1 MSQDFK
7 PGLKIG
13 HGRYTLQ
20 SELGRGGM
28 GVVWLALDSHLDE
41 QVALKFLP
49 PDLAGDKEAID
60 SLKREVSKSRR
71 LSHPNIVRI
80 HDLVLSEDEVP
91 FVSLEYIDGANMSDV
106 KVQQE
111 DRLFTWEQIRSL
123 IRQLCSALDYAHS
136 QKVVHRDLKPGNM
149 MLDREG
155 RLRLADFGL
164 AATLNESMSRMTADL
179 GSSGTPPYM
188 SPQQI
193 DGRVPKAAD
202 DIYALGAT
210 IYEFL
215 TSKPPF
221 YSGDILHQVR
231 TLPPQPMDERLED
244 LELENEIPPD
254 VAAMVMACLAKD
266 RDHRPPTARA
276 VAEWIGLDTGD
287 FVNTPTASSTAV
299 PSSGAVGAPELESF
313 VTTPDEPDSDVVMVD
328 SEASTVQTGVSQ
340 EEWEEAFPED
350 APRKRGFGSWVK
362 LAAVLLLGAFAL
374 MVIAGKIAKRN
385 KARRAARTAAAA
397 ETSKVE
403 AADPTMSIGPASNP
417 GEWIDLMAGRV
428 RSNWQSSVPG
438 RSPAGSWDLTSS
450 LFATKNPGRGTRASL
465 VSVEKFADFELQL
478 EFWLPPKGNSG
489 IFYFAPSP
497 FATSGGVCP
506 EFQLVDNDR
515 SSDGG
520 HPLRQTGAVYNI
532 MPAYKRARGLTEQW
546 NKLRLVAK
554 DGYVMHEV
562 NGDKLR
568 DYNMNSFEWNDAVD
582 KSAGISPSKWKP
594 ARPGHIVL
602 QNHASVEGVKFR
614 SIRIRRLN

>member
-1 MSQDFK
+1 MSDGFQT
-7 PGLKIG
+7 GQKIG
-13 HGRYTLQ
+13 HGRYTLER
-20 SELGRGGM
+20 ELGRGGM

-49 PDLAGDKEAID
+49 PEFAGDKEAID
-60 SLKREVSKSRR
+60 SLRREVSKSRR

-80 HDLVLSEDEVP
+80 HDLVLSEDEPP
-91 FVSLEYIDGANMSDV
+91 FVSLEYIDGLNMSDV

-111 DRLFTWEQIRSL
+111 ERLFAWEQIRSL

-149 MLDREG
+149 MVDREG

-202 DIYALGAT
+202 DIFALGAT

-221 YSGDILHQVR
+221 YTGDILHQVR

-244 LELENEIPPD
+244 LELENEIPRD
-254 VAAMVMACLAKD
+254 VAAMVMACLAKE

-287 FVNTPTASSTAV
+287 FVNAPSASSGNSATVA
-299 PSSGAVGAPELESF
+299 PAASASSPTPELESF
-313 VTTPDEPDSDVVMVD
+313 VTAPDVPATQSPAVN
-328 SEASTVQTGVSQ
+328 SEAPTLQTGISQ
-340 EEWEEAFPED
+340 EEWEAAFPED
-350 APRKRGFGSWVK
+350 APRQGGFGARLKKVAGIA
-362 LAAVLLLGAFAL
+362 LAVFVLLA
-374 MVIAGKIAKRN
+374 IAGNIAKK
-385 KARRAARTAAAA
+385 KARQ
-397 ETSKVE
+397 
-403 AADPTMSIGPASNP
+403 AADANHQTDGAATTMDMGSEENA
-417 GEWIDLMAGRV
+417 GEWIDLMAGRM
-428 RSNWQSSVPG
+428 RNNWQSSVAG
-438 RSPAGSWDLTSS
+438 KSPAGSWELTPSG
-450 LFATKNPGRGTRASL
+450 FTTKNPGRGGRLSL
-465 VSVEKFADFELQL
+465 VTLEKFTDFELAL
-478 EFWLPPKGNSG
+478 EFRLPPNGNSG

-497 FATSGGVCP
+497 YVTSGDVCP

-515 SSDGG
+515 SDDGN
-520 HPLRQTGAVYNI
+520 HPAKQTGAVFSI
-532 MPAYKRARGLTEQW
+532 LPARQRLGGLTQDW
-546 NKLRLVAK
+546 NKLRLIAK
-554 DGYVMHEV
+554 DGYVSHEV
-562 NGDKLR
+562 NGTRLLE
-568 DYNMNSFEWNDAVD
+568 YNMNSFEWREALRKATGSN
-582 KSAGISPSKWKP
+582 PTKWKP

-602 QNHASVEGVKFR
+602 QNHGSTAGVMFR
-614 SIRIRRLN
+614 NIRIRRFE

>member
-1 MSQDFK
+1 MSDGFQT
-7 PGLKIG
+7 GQKIG
-13 HGRYTLQ
+13 HGRYTLER
-20 SELGRGGM
+20 ELGRGGM
-28 GVVWLALDSHLDE
+28 GVVWLAMDSHLDE

-49 PDLAGDKEAID
+49 PEFAGDKEAVD
-60 SLKREVSKSRR
+60 GLKREVSKSRR

-80 HDLVLSEDEVP
+80 HDLVLSDDEPP
-91 FVSLEYIDGANMSDV
+91 FVSLEYIDGLNMSDV

-111 DRLFTWEQIRSL
+111 ERLFAWEQIRSL

-221 YSGDILHQVR
+221 YTGDILHQVR

-254 VAAMVMACLAKD
+254 VAALVMACLAKD
-266 RDHRPPTARA
+266 REHRPPSARA

-287 FVNTPTASSTAV
+287 FVNTPSASSNAV
-299 PSSGAVGAPELESF
+299 SSPPVSAAPELEGF
-313 VTTPDEPDSDVVMVD
+313 VTPPENPATESPAVD
-328 SEASTVQTGVSQ
+328 SEAPTLQTGISQ
-340 EEWEEAFPED
+340 EEWEAAFPED
-350 APRKRGFGSWVK
+350 APRKGGFAARLKKVAGIA
-362 LAAVLLLGAFAL
+362 LAVFVLLA
-374 MVIAGKIAKRN
+374 IAGNIARK
-385 KARRAARTAAAA
+385 KARQAAARNAAAA
-397 ETSKVE
+397 TNQTDGAVAPMAMESE
-403 AADPTMSIGPASNP
+403 GNA
-417 GEWIDLMAGRV
+417 GEWIDLMDGRA
-428 RSNWQSSVPG
+428 RHTWQSSVAGKP
-438 RSPAGSWDLTSS
+438 PARSWDLSRDSFTTRNS
-450 LFATKNPGRGTRASL
+450 GRGGNLSL
-465 VSVEKFADFELQL
+465 VTLEKFTDFELEL
-478 EFWLPPKGNSG
+478 EFRLPPDGNSG

-497 FATSGGVCP
+497 YVTSGGVCP

-515 SSDGG
+515 SEDGN
-520 HPLRQTGAVYNI
+520 HPAKQTGAVFSI
-532 MPAYKRARGLTEQW
+532 LPARQRLGGLTQDW
-546 NKLRLVAK
+546 NKLRLIAK
-554 DGYVMHEV
+554 DGYVSHEV
-562 NGDKLR
+562 NGTVLLE
-568 DYNMNSFEWNDAVD
+568 YNMNSFEWSEALRRATSSN
-582 KSAGISPSKWKP
+582 PTKWKP

-602 QNHASVEGVKFR
+602 QNHGSPAGVMFR
-614 SIRIRRLN
+614 NIRIRRFE